1 MKYYRCYLLD
11 AKRQIATTIIIMSAD
26 DDDARRQGRGLFE
39 ADAGFYSGVEIWDR
53 AGRIYSYPRDDL
65 AEAGSGASRN
75 SRFSDGEP
83 A

>member
-11 AKRQIATTIIIMSAD
+11 AKRQIATAIIITSAD
-26 DDDARRQGRGLFE
+26 DEAARRQGRALFE
-39 ADAGFYSGVEIWDR
+39 ADTGFYSGVEIWDR

-65 AEAGSGASRN
+65 AEAPSGA

>member
-11 AKRQIATTIIIMSAD
+11 AKRQIATAIIIMSAD
-26 DDDARRQGRGLFE
+26 NDDARRQGRDLFE

-65 AEAGSGASRN
+65 AEARSGASRY
-75 SRFSDGEP
+75 SRFSDGEL

>member
-11 AKRQIATTIIIMSAD
+11 AKCQIATAIIITSAD
-26 DDDARRQGRGLFE
+26 DEEARRQGRDLFE

-53 AGRIYSYPRDDL
+53 AGRIYSYPRDDP
-65 AEAGSGASRN
+65 AEAQGGAMRYG
-75 SRFSDGEP
+75 RFSDSEP